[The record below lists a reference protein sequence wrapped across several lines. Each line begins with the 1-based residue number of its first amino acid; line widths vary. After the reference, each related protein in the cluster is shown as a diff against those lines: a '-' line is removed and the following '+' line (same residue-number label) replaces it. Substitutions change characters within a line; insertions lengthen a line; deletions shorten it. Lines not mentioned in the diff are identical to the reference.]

1 MRVIFVTQYRRRIR
15 MLAAAMLLAAALSG
29 CQTESPATGG
39 TPKAVFIVVDGIPAD
54 FLEQTPTPNIDAI
67 GAAGGYTRAYVGG
80 SAGTETESPTVS
92 AVGYMSLVTGVW
104 SNKHNV
110 WDNDVEAPDYRYWD
124 IFRIAKTHDPS
135 LRTAVFST
143 WLDNR
148 TKLLGDG
155 LDAAGGRKIDY
166 HVDGLELDTSRF
178 PPDDASD
185 YIREIDAVV
194 AAEATRYIREEGPD
208 LTWVYLQYT
217 DDIAHYFG
225 DSPEFAAAIGLMD
238 RHVGAIWSAVQE
250 RRDQHGEDWLIVV
263 TTDHGRDATTGMDH
277 GEQTERERSIWIA
290 TNSTRLNARFRQMPP
305 IVDILPSI
313 AAHMKLEIP
322 EPVRSE
328 LEGQSFID

>member
-1 MRVIFVTQYRRRIR
+1 VRQQGRWFRI
-15 MLAAAMLLAAALSG
+15 LAVAAILFAALTG
-29 CQTESPATGG
+29 CQPQSTAIDGK
-39 TPKAVFIVVDGIPAD
+39 PKAVFIVIDGIPAD

-67 GAAGGYTRAYVGG
+67 SAAGGYTRSWVGG
-80 SAGTETESPTVS
+80 TIGSETESPTVS

-110 WDNDVEAPDYRYWD
+110 RDNDVEAPDYRYWD
-124 IFRIAKTHDPS
+124 IFRIAKAQDPS

-155 LDAAGGRKIDY
+155 LDAAGGRKIDH

-178 PPDDASD
+178 PHDDASD
-185 YIREIDAVV
+185 YIRDIDAVV
-194 AAEATRYIREEGPD
+194 AAEATRYIRDEGPD

-217 DDIAHYFG
+217 DDVAHYFG
-225 DSPEFAAAIGLMD
+225 DSPEFAAAVGLMD
-238 RHVGAIWSAVQE
+238 RYVGEIWSAVRE
-250 RRDQHGEDWLIVV
+250 REEKFGEDWLIVV
-263 TTDHGRDATTGMDH
+263 TSDHGRDAATGMEH

-290 TNSTRLNARFRQMPP
+290 TNSTRLNARFRQQPP

-313 AAHMKLEIP
+313 AVHMKLDIP
-322 EPVRSE
+322 EPVRRE